1 MENEPIMEEGVA
13 AEAAP
18 EEHGPR
24 MLPLTCRFCG
34 TQTGEYAVP
43 RRFEGLD
50 IPPEQLGYIDSR
62 CDACQEVHGTVQEAE
77 QGIENALLNVGGVT
91 NEEKRQMIVD
101 AGWDATAAVEAAE
114 AERDR
119 RVALIEAEQAAQE
132 EPAP

>member
-1 MENEPIMEEGVA
+1 
-13 AEAAP
+13 
-18 EEHGPR
+18 

-50 IPPEQLGYIDSR
+50 IPPEELGYVDSR
-62 CDACQEVHGTVQEAE
+62 CDACQAIHGTVQEAE

-91 NEEKRQMIVD
+91 DDEKRQFIVD
-101 AGWDATAAVEAAE
+101 AGWSAPDAIVAAE

-119 RVALIEAEQAAQE
+119 RIANIEAERQAQE
-132 EPAP
+132 EAAA